1 MSFKKKIFVVVAMLM
16 SMLMLVACGGGNDK
30 AAGNSTVRDT
40 LIVGNG
46 ADAKSL
52 DPHASNDNP
61 SSRITV
67 QIYDRLFEFDDNSV
81 PQPSLAESVEQPDNV
96 TTIIHLVKGVK
107 FHNGEE
113 LKASDVKFTFD
124 RMKVSPQV
132 QHIVEAIES
141 IEVIDDYTVKFITK
155 FPFAPLL
162 NHLSHNATAILN
174 EKAVKEAG
182 DTYGQNPV
190 GTGPYK
196 FISWAS
202 GDRITLE
209 AFPEYF
215 KGETPVKN
223 LVFRSIVEETNR
235 TIGLETGEL
244 DIVYDIQGIDKNKLK
259 DDDRFTYIEEPGVSM
274 TYLGFNVK
282 KAPFDNPKVREAIS
296 YAINQEP
303 IVETAFV
310 GGAVAADSIIG
321 PKLFAYAPVG
331 KYEYNVEKA
340 KELLKEAGFENGFK
354 TKIWI
359 NDNSVRR
366 DIAVIL
372 QDQLKQVGI
381 DMAIETLEWG
391 AYLDGT
397 ARGDHDMFILGW
409 GTVTRDPDY
418 GIAALVSTETQGGAG
433 NRTFYS
439 NPKVDQLLKE
449 GKAELDVEKR
459 KSIYKEVQEII
470 RKDIPMYMVA
480 YPTYNVITKKDVKN
494 FKFEL
499 ATAHR
504 LYGVKIEN

>member
-1 MSFKKKIFVVVAMLM
+1 MNFRKKLALIVGILI
-16 SMLMLVACGGGNDK
+16 SMLMLVACGGGEK
-30 AAGNSTVRDT
+30 KSAEGTAVRDT
-40 LIVGNG
+40 IVVGNG

-61 SSRITV
+61 SSRVTA
-67 QIYDRLFEFDDNSV
+67 QIYDRLAEFDDNSV
-81 PQPSLAESVEQPDNV
+81 PQPSLADSWEQPDNT
-96 TTIIHLVKGVK
+96 TTIIHLRKGVK

-113 LKASDVKFTFD
+113 LKASDVKFTID
-124 RMKVSPQV
+124 RMQNSPQV
-132 QHIVEAIES
+132 HHIIEAIDHVD
-141 IEVIDDYTVKFITK
+141 IIDDYTVKIVTK
-155 FPFAPLL
+155 TPYAPLL
-162 NHLSHNATAILN
+162 NHLAHNAVAILN
-174 EKAVKEAG
+174 EKAVTEAG
-182 DTYGQNPV
+182 DSYGQHPI

-202 GDRITLE
+202 GDRIVLE

-223 LVFRSIVEETNR
+223 LIFRSIVEETNR

-244 DIVYDIQGIDKNKLK
+244 DIVYDILGMDKTRLQNDPKYN
-259 DDDRFTYIEEPGVSM
+259 YIEEPGVSM

-296 YAINQEP
+296 YAIDQAP
-303 IVETAFV
+303 IIETAFL

-321 PKLFAYAPVG
+321 PKLFAYSPVG
-331 KYEYNVEKA
+331 KYEYNPEKA
-340 KELLKEAGFENGFK
+340 KELLKEAGLENGFK

-359 NDNSVRR
+359 NDNNIRR

-381 DMAIETLEWG
+381 DVAVETLEWG

-418 GIAALVSTETQGGAG
+418 GINALVSTATHGGAG

-439 NPKVDQLLKE
+439 NPKVDELLE
-449 GKAELDVEKR
+449 AGKSELDIEKR
-459 KSIYKEVQEII
+459 KAIYKEIQEII
-470 RKDIPMYMVA
+470 RKELPMYMVS
-480 YPTYNVITKKDVKN
+480 YPTYNVVTKKDIKN

-499 ATAHR
+499 STAHR

>member
-1 MSFKKKIFVVVAMLM
+1 MNIKKKVLLVVGLLM
-16 SMLMLVACGGGNDK
+16 AMLMLVACGGSKESAK
-30 AAGNSTVRDT
+30 AEVRDT
-40 LIVGNG
+40 IIVGNG

-61 SSRITV
+61 SSRITA
-67 QIYDRLFEFDDNSV
+67 QIYDRLAEFDDNSV
-81 PQPSLAESVEQPDNV
+81 PQPSLAESWEQPDNL
-96 TTIIHLVKGVK
+96 TTIVKLRKGVK

-113 LKASDVKFTFD
+113 LKSSDVKFTID
-124 RMKVSPQV
+124 RMMVSPQV
-132 QHIVEAIES
+132 HHIIES
-141 IEVIDDYTVKFITK
+141 IDRVEIVDDYTVKIITK
-155 FPFAPLL
+155 IPYAPLL
-162 NHLSHNATAILN
+162 NHLAHNATAILS

-182 DTYGQNPV
+182 ASYGQNPI

-196 FISWAS
+196 FVSWAS
-202 GDRITLE
+202 GDRIVLE

-244 DIVYDIQGIDKNKLK
+244 DIIYDIQGLDKTKLK
-259 DDDRFTYIEEPGVSM
+259 DDPKYTYIEEAGVSM
-274 TYLGFNVK
+274 TYLGFNLR

-296 YAINQEP
+296 YAINQQP
-303 IVETAFV
+303 IIDTVFI
-310 GGAVAADSIIG
+310 GGAVASDSIIG
-321 PKLFAYAPVG
+321 PRLFAYHPVE

-340 KELLKEAGFENGFK
+340 KELLKEAGYENGFK

-359 NDNSVRR
+359 NDNPVRR

-372 QDQLKQVGI
+372 QDQLKQIGI
-381 DMAIETLEWG
+381 DVAVETLEWG

-397 ARGDHDMFILGW
+397 ARGEHDMFILGW

-418 GIAALVSTETQGGAG
+418 GITALVSSKTHGGAG

-439 NPKVDQLLKE
+439 NPKVDELLDL
-449 GKAELDVEKR
+449 GRAELNVEKR
-459 KSIYKEVQEII
+459 KEIYKEVQEAI
-470 RKDIPMYMVA
+470 RKELPMYMIA

-504 LYGVKIEN
+504 LYGVKIEK